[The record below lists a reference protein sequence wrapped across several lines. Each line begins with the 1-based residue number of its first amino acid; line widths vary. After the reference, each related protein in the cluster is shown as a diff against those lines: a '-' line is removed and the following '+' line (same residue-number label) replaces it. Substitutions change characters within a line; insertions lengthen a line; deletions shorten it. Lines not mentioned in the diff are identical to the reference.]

1 MDMLKSGGE
10 IAFDEMVEASILP
23 ESAYY
28 ESLHENQLISNTIPR
43 KRIYEMNGVISDT
56 AEYGNYLFAN
66 AAIPLLAEKLMPSIG
81 TDLIGKAYITA
92 SNSVDN
98 RKLVD
103 INKTIREHG
112 VETVGA
118 KLRGYM
124 TDMKAIVETV

>member
-1 MDMLKSGGE
+1 
-10 IAFDEMVEASILP
+10 
-23 ESAYY
+23 
-28 ESLHENQLISNTIPR
+28 
-43 KRIYEMNGVISDT
+43 MNVVISDT

-81 TDLIGKAYITA
+81 TDLIGKAYTTA

-98 RKLVD
+98 KKLVD

-112 VETVGA
+112 VETIGA